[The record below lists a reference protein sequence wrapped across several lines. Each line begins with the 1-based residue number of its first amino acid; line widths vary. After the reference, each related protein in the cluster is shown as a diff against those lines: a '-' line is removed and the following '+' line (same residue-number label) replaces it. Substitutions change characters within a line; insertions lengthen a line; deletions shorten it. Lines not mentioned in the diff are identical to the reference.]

1 MVAFQEIADKY
12 ITADIPGKLF
22 AGFGFGI
29 AQIQNN
35 VAQVVFV
42 GTLAEALAFKF
53 FFKYIPLHL
62 PLIGFQAFT
71 FSVLHETGCFTLV
84 TLIDFFDFAK

>member
-35 VAQVVFV
+35 VTQVVFV
-42 GTLAEALAFKF
+42 GTLAEALAFKSSLNI
-53 FFKYIPLHL
+53 YLCICR
-62 PLIGFQAFT
+62 
-71 FSVLHETGCFTLV
+71 SS
-84 TLIDFFDFAK
+84 DFRRSLFAYCMKLAVSRW